1 MKEKLTAG
9 FCLKTTKPG
18 RYADGGGLYLLI
30 KPDGRKMWVFR
41 FTDPVAR
48 KRRDMGLGRYGKNFV
63 PLAQAREKAA
73 DARAL
78 VDQLKNPIEER
89 KKLLKEAQ
97 EAQANKLTFGQCA
110 TKYIAAH
117 RASWRNAKHAQQWT
131 NTLTTH
137 AADLMPL
144 PVAEID
150 TAQVVKCLEKIWT
163 TKTET
168 ATRVR
173 QRIEKVLGWA
183 TVRKYRSGDNPARWN
198 GHLQAELPS
207 PNKLKAVQHRAAIGY
222 DEIGAFMAK
231 LRTKDSM
238 AAKALELQT
247 LTATRPGEVVA
258 AQWDEFDLTRKVW
271 TIPAERMKA
280 NKEHTIPLSAQAVK
294 LLKSLPRIDRSEY
307 VFPGM
312 RPDKPM
318 STAAGMKLLK
328 QLHPGI
334 TAHGMRS
341 TFRDWA
347 GETTAYPREVIE
359 MAMAHQLKDKAE
371 AAYARGNLIDK
382 RRKLM
387 RDWATYCD
395 TIQTAQADNVT
406 GINERASA

>member
-18 RYADGGGLYLLI
+18 RYADGGNLYLLI

-41 FTDPVAR
+41 FVDPVTR
-48 KRRDMGLGRYGKNFV
+48 NRQDMGLGRYGKHYV
-63 PLAQAREKAA
+63 TLAKAREAAA

-78 VDQLKNPIEER
+78 LDEFKNPIEER
-89 KKLLKEAQ
+89 KQLLRKAQ
-97 EAQANKLTFGQCA
+97 QARAKRLTFEQCA

-173 QRIEKVLGWA
+173 QRIEKVLNWA
-183 TVRKYRSGDNPARWN
+183 TVRKYRSGDNPAKWT
-198 GHLQAELPS
+198 GHLDELLPK
-207 PNKLKAVQHRAAIGY
+207 PTKLKKVEHRAALPY
-222 DEIGAFMAK
+222 AEAGAFMVK
-231 LRTKDSM
+231 LRAKDSM
-238 AAKALELQT
+238 AAKALELQI
-247 LTATRPGEVVA
+247 LTSTRPGEVVGST
-258 AQWDEFDLTRKVW
+258 WNEFDLAKKIW

-280 NKEHTIPLSAQAVK
+280 QKEHSIPLSPQAVER
-294 LLKSLPRIDRSEY
+294 LKSLPRIDGSDY
-307 VFPGM
+307 VFPGL

-382 RRKLM
+382 RRRLM
-387 RDWATYCD
+387 GDWADYCD
-395 TIQTAQADNVT
+395 TIQTQQADNVT
-406 GINERASA
+406 PIGRAK